1 MPRDLTPNLAPCST
15 LAACTGQGP
24 EGCNLF
30 VFHIPNDMTNLK
42 LYELFVKFG
51 DVVSTRI
58 MVDKDTG
65 RSRGFGFVSFDNPHS
80 ADMAIQKMSGFQ
92 IGHKRYVRTNLGRTW
107 YIQRRCCVCRRVVQP
122 TARVVASVGVRCP
135 RSRLL

>member
-1 MPRDLTPNLAPCST
+1 
-15 LAACTGQGP
+15 
-24 EGCNLF
+24 
-30 VFHIPNDMTNLK
+30 MTNLK

-51 DVVSTRI
+51 VVVSTRI

-92 IGHKRYVRTNLGRTW
+92 IGHKR
-107 YIQRRCCVCRRVVQP
+107 
-122 TARVVASVGVRCP
+122 
-135 RSRLL
+135 